1 MSGSRIAWRRVSR
14 GLSLIGFGVFLLL
27 STQGQLRPGFWLD
40 LWTYW
45 PVLLVALGLRLMF
58 EHSRAPWGV
67 LLSPFLLVGTLSYVA
82 WGAADTVRTDWET
95 VQAARDPRI
104 ETWSLEAELAL
115 SDLDLRAGSPARGV
129 LLQGRT
135 SPSDLGRVRVSHR
148 GDSSGVHLRG
158 GHWGSGGVHI
168 LNGKRHLWDVE
179 MSDDLPMSLRV
190 ASAFLEGELSL
201 GTIEVT
207 RVDLEGAFND
217 ITLRLGAPRTDIR
230 LDLEG
235 AFNHLELLVPEDT
248 PVRVTTD
255 GFINLVD
262 RRPGGQPAG
271 GPAYR
276 VHSEGAFNR
285 VVIRSE

>member
-14 GLSLIGFGVFLLL
+14 GLSLIGLGVFLLL

-40 LWTYW
+40 VWAYW

-67 LLSPFLLVGTLSYVA
+67 LLSPLLLVGTLSYVA
-82 WGAADTVRTDWET
+82 WGTADAVSADWET
-95 VQAARDPRI
+95 VQAARDPRM

-115 SDLDLRAGSPARGV
+115 SNLDLRAGSSARGT

-148 GDSSGVHLRG
+148 GNSSRVHLRG
-158 GHWGSGGVHI
+158 GLWGSDGVHI
-168 LNGKRHLWDVE
+168 LNGGRHLWDVE
-179 MSDDLPMSLRV
+179 MTDDLPMTLRV
-190 ASAFLEGELSL
+190 ASAFLEGELAL
-201 GTIEVT
+201 ETVDVT
-207 RVDLEGAFND
+207 RVDLEGAFNN
-217 ITLRLGAPRTDIR
+217 ITLRLGAPRTDTR

-235 AFNHLELLVPEDT
+235 AFNHLELVVPEDT

-262 RRPGGQPAG
+262 RRPERPPPS